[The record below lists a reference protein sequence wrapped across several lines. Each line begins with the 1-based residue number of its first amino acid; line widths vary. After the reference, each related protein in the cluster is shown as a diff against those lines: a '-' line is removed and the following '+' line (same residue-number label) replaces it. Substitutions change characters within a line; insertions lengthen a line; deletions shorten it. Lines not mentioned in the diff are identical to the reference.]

1 MERGGRPSW
10 VWGRHVTEDGVGSWK
25 KRRKREG
32 RGQDMESREAKT
44 RPKPRLDDDDAI
56 MRETITRRGIHFNAK
71 LNNT

>member
-1 MERGGRPSW
+1 MERRGRPSW
-10 VWGRHVTEDGVGSWK
+10 VWGRHVAEDGVGSWK

-44 RPKPRLDDDDAI
+44 RPKPRLGDDAI
-56 MRETITRRGIHFNAK
+56 MRETITRQGIHFYVK